1 MTADA
6 QTHAIVVTAEAGVSD
21 DALAILSQEAGAPAA
36 RLSDRGAEA
45 PGDQGAYERVRAA
58 LKASADVNWVP
69 LANRRK
75 KLLIADMDSTM
86 IPVECIDEIADFA
99 GVGERVAA
107 ITEAAMR
114 GELDFE
120 GALRERVGLLKGL
133 PVSKLEEVY
142 RERVRLNPGAEVLVR
157 TMNALGAMTALVS
170 GGFTFFTA
178 RVGAAA
184 GFQYNQANT
193 LLEADGALTGAPGT
207 PILGR
212 QAKLEAMDRLCA
224 EGGYARA
231 DVIAVG
237 DGANDLSMVEA
248 AGLGVAYKAKPALE
262 AGADAKLRHSD
273 LSALLHLQGIG
284 EGEFAA

>member
-1 MTADA
+1 MTHVA
-6 QTHAIVVTAEAGVSD
+6 VVTHEAGVSD
-21 DALAILSQEAGAPAA
+21 ALAQL
-36 RLSDRGAEA
+36 LAEA
-45 PGDQGAYERVRAA
+45 TGAAPRRLDDRAVEA
-58 LKASADVNWVP
+58 AADEGAFARARAVLKGQADVNRIA

-99 GVGERVAA
+99 GVGEQVAA

-133 PVSKLEEVY
+133 PVETLEQVY
-142 RERVRLNPGAEVLVR
+142 AERVRLNPGAAALVK

-178 RVGAAA
+178 RVAEEA
-184 GFQYNQANT
+184 GFQVNQANT
-193 LLEADGALTGAPGT
+193 LLEADGKLTGAPGV

-212 QAKLEAMDRLCA
+212 AAKLEALDRLCA
-224 EGGYARA
+224 EGGYGRA

-248 AGLGVAYKAKPALE
+248 AGLGVAYRAKPALE
-262 AGADAKLRHSD
+262 AGADACLRMSD

-284 EGEFAA
+284 DAEIVRG